1 MKVIVLGSLV
11 LFGGLLR
18 SCENGAHLFRL
29 VGGDG
34 LDAGRDVLLP
44 GFGIIDGPDVIAEVG
59 MAEAVTEFNGEIRG
73 CLSAESISSDVL
85 QGRDGGIETGRVAAI
100 LAFLKT
106 AQPVGFDRGLT
117 FFDGPDDL
125 FVKCDD
131 GDLIES
137 GF

>member
-18 SCENGAHLFRL
+18 SCEKGAHLFRL

-34 LDAGRDVLLP
+34 LDAGPGVLLP
-44 GFGIIDGPDVIAEVG
+44 GFGIIDGPDVISEVG
-59 MAEAVTEFNGEIRG
+59 LAEAVTEFSGEIRR
-73 CLSAESISSDVL
+73 CLSAESIGSDVL

-100 LAFLKT
+100 LTFLKT
-106 AQPVGFDRGLT
+106 AQPISGDTGFP
-117 FFDGPDDL
+117 FFDGANDV